1 MRRLKFLIPFTAL
14 LPLGAMVGILDA
26 AKLRPELA
34 VQYRR

>member
-1 MRRLKFLIPFTAL
+1 MRRLKFLIPLTVL
-14 LPLGAMVGILDA
+14 LLVSAMVGILDA